1 MMKKNKTKKA
11 LIAMSGGV
19 DSSVAALLIKNRGF
33 ECEGVTMRL
42 FVPEDA
48 GEDIDKVCCNND
60 DAQDATKVA
69 ELLNIPFYIFDFSEY
84 FKADVIDRFVKA
96 YALGLTPNPC
106 IDCNKH
112 IKYHRLVERAMAM
125 GVDYIV
131 TGHYA
136 KIEKNKEAGRYLLKK
151 AKDETKDQSYFLYM
165 LSQKQLA
172 STIFPLGELAKTEV
186 REIAEENGF
195 VNADKKDSQ
204 DICFIKDGKYAKFIE
219 EYTKKTYPEGNF
231 VDSSGNVIGTHS
243 GIIRYT
249 IGQRKGLGQTFGEPM
264 YVIDIRPKN
273 NEVVLGRNDELFS
286 DTFYIRDIN
295 MVSVKELNV
304 PMKVKAKVRYNQK
317 EQPAT
322 AVHTGKDEIMV
333 VFEQPQRAITK
344 GQAAVLYDRDIVVG
358 GGIIVEIGKRN
369 DNN

>member
-1 MMKKNKTKKA
+1 MIKRGKTKKA

-42 FVPEDA
+42 FDNGEIGEDVDKACCSNVDVEDA
-48 GEDIDKVCCNND
+48 K
-60 DAQDATKVA
+60 KVA
-69 ELLNIPFYIFDFSEY
+69 DLLLIPFYIFDFSEY
-84 FKADVIDRFVKA
+84 FRADVIDRFVKA
-96 YALGLTPNPC
+96 YSFGLTPNPC

-112 IKYHRLVERAMAM
+112 IKYKRLVERAMVM
-125 GVDYIV
+125 GFDYIV

-136 KIEKNKEAGRYLLKK
+136 KIERDSATGRYLLKM
-151 AKDETKDQSYFLYM
+151 ANDRTKDQSYFLYM

-172 STIFPLGELAKTEV
+172 STIFPLGELMKAEV

-195 VNADKKDSQ
+195 MNAKKGESQ
-204 DICFIKDGKYAKFIE
+204 DICFVNDGKYAEFIE
-219 EYTKKTYPEGNF
+219 EYSKETYPEGNF
-231 VDSSGNVIGTHS
+231 VDSSGKIIGTHS

-264 YVIDIRPKN
+264 YVLNILPKK
-273 NEVVLGRNDELFS
+273 NEVVLGSNEELYN
-286 DTFYIRDIN
+286 DTFYMREIN
-295 MVSVKELNV
+295 LISVKELTA

-322 AVHTGKDEIMV
+322 AVQIGKDEIMV
-333 VFEQPQRAITK
+333 VFDEPQRAITK

-358 GGIIVEIGKRN
+358 GGIIFEPSK
-369 DNN
+369 